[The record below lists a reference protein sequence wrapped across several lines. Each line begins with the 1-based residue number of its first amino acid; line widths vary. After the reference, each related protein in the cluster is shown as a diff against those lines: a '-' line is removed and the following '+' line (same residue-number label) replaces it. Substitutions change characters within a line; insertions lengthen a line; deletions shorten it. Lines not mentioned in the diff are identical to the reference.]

1 MLYIVSCLVI
11 LPLFV
16 VFLKQIVAISTLR
29 NSLITSFSLLTN
41 LAAYF
46 IDCIRRNTTATPI
59 STTTFRWH
67 SWYLKPFS
75 NEWKSLSL
83 SLSHMK
89 PLKNDSN
96 INKERRESTTI
107 YFTSIRQSN
116 ECVGGVE
123 WTDWCCSMRS
133 LEKRKRSSLSW
144 LFFLF
149 VLASDRSL
157 NLLFTRARVVVR
169 GI

>member
-16 VFLKQIVAISTLR
+16 VPFLKQIVAISTLR

-46 IDCIRRNTTATPI
+46 IDCIRSNTTAI
-59 STTTFRWH
+59 STAFRRH

-83 SLSHMK
+83 IWN

-96 INKERRESTTI
+96 IDKERRESTTI
-107 YFTSIRQSN
+107 YFTSIRQSD
-116 ECVGGVE
+116 ECVGGIE
-123 WTDWCCSMRS
+123 WTELMRCSMRLRS
-133 LEKRKRSSLSW
+133 LEKRSLLSW
-144 LFFLF
+144 RFFLF
-149 VLASDRSL
+149 VLARDRSRIFF
-157 NLLFTRARVVVR
+157 FTRARDIVR
-169 GI
+169 WIF